1 MRVAV
6 VGTGVSGLVAAH
18 HLVQRC
24 DLTVYEAGPAIGGHT
39 ATVEV
44 DDHGRTLAI
53 DTGFIVMNDRTYPE
67 LRRLFDRLG
76 VRTKPSSMSLSVRDE
91 RTGREW
97 GSRSLRGMF
106 AQRRNAL
113 RPSFLRMLAEILRW
127 NREAPALLE
136 ADLSL
141 TLGAW
146 LAGRGYSRAFVEH
159 YLVPM
164 GAAVWSADPSRWA
177 DSPARFLARFFHNH
191 GMLTVFDHPRWHVV
205 EGGSREYLGPLTRP
219 FADRIRVA
227 TPVRGVRRFPDRVEV
242 ATDGGTE
249 RFDQVVLACH
259 SDQALALLADP
270 TPAER
275 EVLGAIPYQAN
286 ETVLHTDVSLL
297 PRRRAAWASW
307 NYHVPRA
314 PLGKVAVTYCMN
326 ILQGIADA
334 RETYCVTLNRADAID
349 PARVLRRF
357 VYHHPV
363 FTPAG
368 VAAQA
373 RHGEVSGVA
382 RRTHYCGA
390 YWGFGFHED
399 GVVSGLRVARE
410 LSRAREPALA

>member
-6 VGTGVSGLVAAH
+6 IGTGISGLVAAH
-18 HLVQRC
+18 HLARDHELV
-24 DLTVYEAGPAIGGHT
+24 VYEAAREIGGHT
-39 ATVEV
+39 ATVDV
-44 DDHGRTLAI
+44 DDHGRRLAI

-91 RTGREW
+91 RSGREW
-97 GSRSLRGMF
+97 GSRSLAGMF

-113 RPSFLRMLAEILRW
+113 RPSFLRMLLDILRW
-127 NREAPALLE
+127 NREAPALVQ

-141 TLGAW
+141 SLGQW
-146 LAGRGYSRAFVEH
+146 LRGRGYSRAFLEQ
-159 YLVPM
+159 YLIPM
-164 GAAVWSADPSRWA
+164 GAAIWSADPTRWA
-177 DSPARFLARFFHNH
+177 DAPAAFLARFFANH

-227 TPVRGVRRFPDRVEV
+227 TPVRAIRRFDDHVEV
-242 ATDGGTE
+242 ASADGTA

-286 ETVLHTDVSLL
+286 DTVLHTDVALL

-307 NYHVPRA
+307 NYHVPRE

-326 ILQGIADA
+326 ILQGLADA
-334 RETYCVTLNRADAID
+334 RETYCVTLNRSDAID

-368 VAAQA
+368 IAAQA
-373 RHGEVSGVA
+373 RHAEVSNAV
-382 RRTHYCGA
+382 RRTHFCGA

-399 GVVSGLRVARE
+399 GVVSALRVV
-410 LSRAREPALA
+410 RALTRAPEPALA